1 MKQTI
6 YVLFVFLL
14 GFLLLAENAGASI
27 CDRKETVVYF
37 GNGIKNLETDA
48 NKSKDILRRRLQAVQ
63 PPEEFELLDFK
74 LSYNPTGGA
83 IRDLFESTIQSLT
96 LDASRFWRILWGH
109 EFMPD
114 WFAEKLLILA
124 TAFDKSSLVTSDSL
138 GNHVSAYTAKIAE
151 GKKVLLVAHSQ
162 GVFFG
167 NLAYNLLD
175 GDQRLS
181 FGMVAVA
188 NPDSSVLDDSSA
200 EAPYTTLEND
210 KVIQA
215 IITARILLPPQP
227 MEPNTANLELS
238 ADSLQHS
245 FTTAYMAEGT
255 ISNTQVVDD
264 ILAALASVVTPRQVV
279 DSGIINVMLTWG
291 SAPDVDL
298 HVYEPN
304 GSHVFWYNMDGISG
318 ELDVDDTSKW
328 GPEHYR
334 VLTCDMLEEGFYRIG
349 LDYYLG
355 DLPEVAVLQV
365 DAGLISRTFEIVMPS
380 DLYGTPLSPRLV
392 ATIYAHRTAD
402 NGFEFSVYQ

>member
-1 MKQTI
+1 MRKT
-6 YVLFVFLL
+6 LFIIIILL
-14 GFLLLAENAGASI
+14 SGCLLLTETAIASI
-27 CDRKETVVYF
+27 CDQKETVVYF
-37 GNGIKNLETDA
+37 GNGINTSEKDA
-48 NKSKDILRRRLQAVQ
+48 YQSQYLLKKRMEGVLS
-63 PPEEFELLDFK
+63 PEEYELLDFK
-74 LSYNPTGGA
+74 LSYNRTGGA
-83 IRDLFESTIQSLT
+83 IRDLFESTIQNLT

-109 EFMPD
+109 DFMPD

-124 TAFDKSSLVTSDSL
+124 TVFDKSSLVTSDSL
-138 GNHVSAYTAKIAE
+138 SDHVSAYTAKIAE

-175 GDQRLS
+175 GDERMS

-188 NPDSSVLDDSSA
+188 NPDSSVLTDSSA
-200 EAPYTTLEND
+200 SAPYTTLEND

-215 IITARILLPPQP
+215 IIAARILLPPTP

-245 FTTAYMAEGT
+245 FITTYMADST
-255 ISNTQVVDD
+255 NSNTQIVDD
-264 ILAALASVVTPRQVV
+264 ILAALGSLVTPRQIVE
-279 DSGIINVMLTWG
+279 SGVISVMLTWG
-291 SAPDVDL
+291 PAPDVDL

-304 GSHVFWYNMDGISG
+304 GSHVFWYDRIGYSG
-318 ELDVDDTSKW
+318 ELDHDDTTKW

-365 DAGLISRTFEIVMPS
+365 DAGLVSRTFEISMPY
-380 DLYGTPLSPRLV
+380 DAYGTPLSPRMV
-392 ATIYAHRTAD
+392 ATIYAQRTAD
-402 NGFEFSVYQ
+402 NGFEFSVYR